1 MINIEES
8 YLNEFDKIKIDTL
21 IRTIKHAPFTGWS
34 LNTLEISLKET
45 GNLKHIEDLFPNGVS
60 DLTNLFSNILDKKL
74 EFDVKNLELEKNSI
88 RDRIKILLNLR
99 LDFFS
104 KDKQVVKQIIGSDF
118 LSKNNFN
125 SINRIGNSVDLMWI
139 LAGDKSLDY
148 NYYTKRILLGGIYVT
163 TVLYWLDSDNRDD
176 VSKFIDR
183 RISNIM
189 EFEKIKKNISKIFKI
204 NKLKL
209 PFKYSI

>member
-99 LDFFS
+99 
-104 KDKQVVKQIIGSDF
+104 
-118 LSKNNFN
+118 
-125 SINRIGNSVDLMWI
+125 
-139 LAGDKSLDY
+139 
-148 NYYTKRILLGGIYVT
+148 
-163 TVLYWLDSDNRDD
+163 
-176 VSKFIDR
+176 
-183 RISNIM
+183 
-189 EFEKIKKNISKIFKI
+189 
-204 NKLKL
+204 
-209 PFKYSI
+209 